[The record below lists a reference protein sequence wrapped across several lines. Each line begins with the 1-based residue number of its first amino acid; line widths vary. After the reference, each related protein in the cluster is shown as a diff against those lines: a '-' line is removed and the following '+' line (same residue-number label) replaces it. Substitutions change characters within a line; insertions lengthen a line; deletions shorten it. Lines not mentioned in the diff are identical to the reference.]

1 MTTWLRANW
10 CELLAMLGFVVFLAI
25 VACAGYSALN
35 GGDMEERGSIEL
47 LETQTGAPRFTYGST
62 SLPYV
67 DVIVD
72 NETGVQ
78 YLCRSKYGVTP
89 LLSSDGTPRL
99 VGEAG
104 D

>member
-1 MTTWLRANW
+1 MDGRDST
-10 CELLAMLGFVVFLAI
+10 ELM
-25 VACAGYSALN
+25 
-35 GGDMEERGSIEL
+35 
-47 LETQTGAPRFTYGST
+47 ETQAGAPRFTDEGT
-62 SLPYV
+62 NLPYV
-67 DVIVD
+67 YVIVD

>member
-1 MTTWLRANW
+1 
-10 CELLAMLGFVVFLAI
+10 MLMFA
-25 VACAGYSALN
+25 VALVTLVCAGCSTLA
-35 GGDMEERGSIEL
+35 GGDMDRRDNVEL
-47 LETQTGAPRFTYGST
+47 IETQTGAPRFTDEGT
-62 SLPYV
+62 NLPYV
-67 DVIVD
+67 YVIVD